1 VRVPEAGSAL
11 RCGCGGRLT
20 DTVLHPPSNRPVST
34 SVVEVRSYELDS
46 FGHANHAVFLNWLE
60 YGRFGA
66 LEKAGFPYDD
76 IVARGWGIYVVRL
89 EVDYLR
95 EARLGERLLVR
106 TWADGYRRSSM
117 ALAQQIVLDEHPTV
131 EIARARVTA
140 VWVGSDRRPL
150 RVPEEIRHALGGE
163 VPSA

>member
-1 VRVPEAGSAL
+1 MHLPP
-11 RCGCGGRLT
+11 T
-20 DTVLHPPSNRPVST
+20 DRPVAT

-66 LEKAGFPYDD
+66 LDRAGFPYHA
-76 IVARGWGIYVVRL
+76 IIARGWGIYVVRL

-106 TWADGYRRSSM
+106 TWADGYRRTSM
-117 ALAQQIVLDEHPTV
+117 VLAQQIVLEEDPAV
-131 EIARARVTA
+131 EVARARVTA
-140 VWVGSDRRPL
+140 VWVGPDRRPL
-150 RVPEEIRHALGGE
+150 RVPEEIRHVLGGE
-163 VPSA
+163 IASP

>member
-1 VRVPEAGSAL
+1 
-11 RCGCGGRLT
+11 
-20 DTVLHPPSNRPVST
+20 VST

-60 YGRFGA
+60 YGRFEA
-66 LEKAGFPYDD
+66 LRRAGFPYED
-76 IVARGWGIYVVRL
+76 IMARGWGIYVVRI

-117 ALAQQIVLDEHPTV
+117 VLAQQIVV
-131 EIARARVTA
+131 EAEPALEVARARVTA
-140 VWVGSDRRPL
+140 VWVGTDRRPL
-150 RVPEEIRHALGGE
+150 RVPAEIRHALGG
-163 VPSA
+163 VTSAP